1 MIKFTVFGDAHGKGR
16 PRFRKVGKFVQTY
29 PEEETVTY
37 ENLVKL
43 SFLESGCEP
52 YMNHEPL
59 VCTMYIY
66 HKIPKSTSKKKERS
80 MLLGE
85 IVPTKKP
92 DIDNVCKSIFDGL
105 NSVAFND
112 DTQIVELH
120 CYKCYSNVPRV
131 EIEIKEFAK
140 VTIND

>member
-1 MIKFTVFGDAHGKGR
+1 MIKFTVWGKCHGKGR
-16 PRFRKVGKFVQTY
+16 PRFKKVGKFVKTY
-29 PEEETVTY
+29 NDKETVSY
-37 ENLVKL
+37 ETLVKL

-59 VCTMYIY
+59 VCTMHIY
-66 HKIPKSTSKKKERS
+66 HEIPKSTSKKKATE
-80 MLLGE
+80 MLWGV

-120 CYKCYSNVPRV
+120 CYKYYSHMPRV
-131 EIEIKEFAK
+131 EIEIKEYNGII
-140 VTIND
+140 VDD